1 MNDTVNRQILLVEK
15 PTGKLGPEHF
25 KKSEAAI
32 PEPKDGEVLVRTRYI
47 SLDAANRAWMH
58 GATYRAAVE
67 ANTVMAGGGIA
78 EVVSSKAPG
87 LAPGDIVFGDTGWQ
101 DYAAVPARHLSKMPK
116 LEPMTHLLS
125 VYGIAEVVSSKAPGL
140 APGDIVFG
148 DTGWQ
153 DYAAVPARHLSKMPK
168 LEPMTHLLSVYGIAG
183 LTAYFGLLDVGKP
196 KEGETVVVS
205 AAAGSV
211 GSIVGQIAKIKGCHV
226 VGIAGGK
233 DKCHWLTSEL
243 GFDAAVDYKDD
254 ATYKAL
260 RAAAPKGIDVYF
272 DNVGGDILEA
282 CLALMN
288 NRGRIACCGAIS
300 QYDGVPS
307 AHGPRG
313 VPGLIVV
320 KRLIMQGFIV
330 MDYMDQRN
338 AALVDLQSWV
348 GSGKLKVQEDVIDG
362 LENTPKALIGLLAG
376 ENRGKRMV
384 KV

>member
-1 MNDTVNRQILLVEK
+1 MITTGGEAMNASVNRQILLVEK
-15 PTGKLGPEHF
+15 PAGKLGPEHF
-25 KKSEAAI
+25 KMASATI
-32 PEPKDGEVLVRTRYI
+32 PEPKDGEALVRVRYI

-78 EVVSSKAPG
+78 EVVASKAPG
-87 LAPGDIVFGDTGWQ
+87 LKAGDIVFGDTGWQ
-101 DYAAVPARHLSKMPK
+101 EYAAVPAKHL
-116 LEPMTHLLS
+116 T
-125 VYGIAEVVSSKAPGL
+125 
-140 APGDIVFG
+140 
-148 DTGWQ
+148 
-153 DYAAVPARHLSKMPK
+153 KMPK

-196 KEGETVVVS
+196 KPGETVVVS

-211 GSIVGQIAKIKGCHV
+211 GSIVGQIAGIKGCRV

-233 DKCHWLTSEL
+233 DKCNWLTSEL
-243 GFDAAVDYKDD
+243 GFDAAVDYKDG
-254 ATYKAL
+254 AVFKAL
-260 RAAAPKGIDVYF
+260 KAAAPNGIDVYF

-282 CLALMN
+282 CLAQMN
-288 NRGRIACCGAIS
+288 NHGRIACCGAIS

-307 AHGPRG
+307 ATGPRG

-320 KRLIMQGFIV
+320 KRLTMQGFIV
-330 MDYMDQRN
+330 MDYMDRRTE
-338 AALVDLQSWV
+338 ALRDLQSWV
-348 GSGKLKVQEDVIDG
+348 TSGKLKVQEDIVNG

>member
-1 MNDTVNRQILLVEK
+1 MFPLWNAGPPISVVRNAQCEQLAHFMRANCFKKRHVREGNAMNDTVNRQILLVEK

-25 KKSEAAI
+25 KLSKAAI
-32 PEPKDGEVLVRTRYI
+32 PEPKEGEALLRVRYI

-67 ANTVMAGGGIA
+67 PNTVMAGGGIA

-101 DYAAVPARHLSKMPK
+101 DYAAVPAKHLTLMPK
-116 LEPMTHLLS
+116 
-125 VYGIAEVVSSKAPGL
+125 V
-140 APGDIVFG
+140 
-148 DTGWQ
+148 
-153 DYAAVPARHLSKMPK
+153 
-168 LEPMTHLLSVYGIAG
+168 EPMTHLLSVYGIAG

-196 KEGETVVVS
+196 KAGETVVVS

-211 GSIVGQIAKIKGCHV
+211 GSIVGQIAKLKGCRV
-226 VGIAGGK
+226 VGVAGGK
-233 DKCHWLTSEL
+233 AKCDWLTSEL
-243 GFDAAVDYKDD
+243 GFDAAVDYKDG
-254 ATYKAL
+254 AVFKAL

-282 CLALMN
+282 CLAQMN

-330 MDYMDQRN
+330 MDFMDQRDD
-338 AALVDLQSWV
+338 ALNDLQSWV
-348 GSGKLKVQEDVIDG
+348 TEGKLKVKEDVING

-376 ENRGKRMV
+376 ENRGKRMIRV
-384 KV
+384 

>member
-1 MNDTVNRQILLVEK
+1 MSDAVNRQILLVEK
-15 PTGKLGPEHF
+15 PTGKLGLEHF
-25 KKSEAAI
+25 KLAQGII
-32 PEPKDGEVLVRTRYI
+32 PEPKDGEALLRTRYI

-67 ANTVMAGGGIA
+67 ANTVMAGGAIA
-78 EVVSSKAPG
+78 EVVSSKAPS
-87 LAPGDIVFGDTGWQ
+87 LKPGDIVFGDTGWQ
-101 DYAAVPARHLSKMPK
+101 DYAAVPAKHLSRMPK

-125 VYGIAEVVSSKAPGL
+125 V
-140 APGDIVFG
+140 FG
-148 DTGWQ
+148 
-153 DYAAVPARHLSKMPK
+153 V
-168 LEPMTHLLSVYGIAG
+168 AG
-183 LTAYFGLLDVGKP
+183 LTAYFGLLHVGKP

-211 GSIVGQIAKIKGCHV
+211 GSIVGQIAKIKGCRV

-243 GFDAAVDYKDD
+243 GFDAAVDYKDGG
-254 ATYKAL
+254 TYKAL
-260 RAAAPKGIDVYF
+260 RAAAPGGIDVYF

-282 CLALMN
+282 CLSQMN

-330 MDYMDQRN
+330 TDFMDQRDT
-338 AALVDLQSWV
+338 ALADLQSWV
-348 GSGKLKVQEDVIDG
+348 ASGKLKVQEDVIDG

>member
-1 MNDTVNRQILLVEK
+1 MFPLWNDRLPTSLVRNAQSVQLRVSCAPTASRTAIPMGENAMNDTVNRQVLLVEK

-25 KKSEAAI
+25 KMSKAAI
-32 PEPKDGEVLVRTRYI
+32 PEPKDGEALLRVRYI

-87 LAPGDIVFGDTGWQ
+87 LAAGDIVFGDTGWQ
-101 DYAAVPARHLSKMPK
+101 DYAVVPAKHLTKMPK
-116 LEPMTHLLS
+116 
-125 VYGIAEVVSSKAPGL
+125 I
-140 APGDIVFG
+140 
-148 DTGWQ
+148 
-153 DYAAVPARHLSKMPK
+153 
-168 LEPMTHLLSVYGIAG
+168 EPMTHLLSVYGIAG

-196 KEGETVVVS
+196 KAGETVVVS

-211 GSIVGQIAKIKGCHV
+211 GSIVGQIARIKGCRV

-233 DKCHWLTSEL
+233 DKCDWLTREL
-243 GFDAAVDYKDD
+243 GFDAAVDYKDG
-254 ATYKAL
+254 AVFKAL
-260 RAAAPKGIDVYF
+260 KAAAPKGVDVYF

-282 CLALMN
+282 CLAQMN
-288 NRGRIACCGAIS
+288 NHGRIACCGAIS

-307 AHGPRG
+307 ATRPRG

-320 KRLIMQGFIV
+320 KRLPMQGFIV
-330 MDYMDQRN
+330 TDFMDQRDE
-338 AALVDLQSWV
+338 ALSDLQSWV
-348 GSGKLKVQEDVIDG
+348 KEGKLKVQEDIIDG